1 LKSKDFG
8 RISVVL
14 RAELKF
20 FTSFITRD
28 KINQLFPKIKENYD
42 EN

>member
-1 LKSKDFG
+1 MDFG

-20 FTSFITRD
+20 FTSSITMG
-28 KINQLFPKIKENYD
+28 KNNQLFPKIKENCN

>member
-1 LKSKDFG
+1 LKSKGFG

-20 FTSFITRD
+20 LTSFITSG
-28 KINQLFPKIKENYD
+28 KNNQLFSKIKENCD

>member
-1 LKSKDFG
+1 MDFG

-20 FTSFITRD
+20 FTSSITMG
-28 KINQLFPKIKENYD
+28 KNNQLFPKIKENFN